1 MATKALSIELLLESK
16 EFAAQMQKVN
26 DSFKNTDKNLQAFGA
41 NLQKVGAS
49 MAAVGASITAAFG
62 VAVKSLANA
71 ADEADDTAKRTGL
84 TVEAV
89 QELAY
94 AAKLCGTDLGTM
106 EIALRTVQKN
116 MAGTGQES
124 ATFKAALE
132 GLGISLKD
140 LQSRSPQEQFDTLS
154 QAIAGVVDPSQ
165 RAGLAMAVF
174 GRSGT
179 ALLPM
184 LAEGAD
190 GIARLKQEAH
200 EFGYVMDQETAK
212 AGSDFN
218 DNLDRLKGS
227 AQGLAQQIVAGMLP
241 GLNTFVRAMAEV
253 VRGIK
258 EWVSAHPGLTKALAW
273 VAAGVGGILTVFGSL
288 VAACGTFIA
297 LAPAIGAAFTVATG
311 PVGVTVMAI
320 AGLVTGI
327 IALHKNWDTVS
338 HYLMQSWRVLTA
350 LVLSAVE
357 MQLKALSTLVSW
369 VPKVGDAVQGALSKV
384 QDLQVAMWRKVGD
397 SQLAYEKKK
406 NEQLVEEAKKTA
418 AKTATVWQGATPQPA
433 KPTAQPQQPNTGETK
448 AQSTQEA
455 PLSFAQAWSK
465 ALAETEEKLL
475 SWQDLAASIFSSVTK
490 NMQSAFSACFMA
502 IGKGW
507 DELGSVIQ
515 NFGQAMLQSVAD
527 WLAQIVAE
535 WTMKHVVLQGLEL
548 AYSTFK
554 SALTTKQAAQEIS
567 TIQAVTAAR
576 TAAAKQE
583 IAAEAAVAGARA
595 AAASAWSLWG
605 AVAIGASILAA
616 VLAFADGF
624 AEGGIVGGNSFSGDR
639 VLTRVNSGEMILN
652 DAQQARLF
660 AIADGREGAGNG
672 GAVTINQNITVQN
685 GSDIEAITQAIK
697 RGSIEALEMANVAYK
712 AGQKQNK
719 YVG

>member
-16 EFAAQMQKVN
+16 AFTAQMQKVN
-26 DSFKNTDKNLQAFGA
+26 DSFKNTNKNLQTFGA

-71 ADEADDTAKRTGL
+71 ADVADDTAKRTGL

-132 GLGISLKD
+132 GLGLSLKD
-140 LQSRSPQEQFDTLS
+140 LQLTSPQEQFDTLS

-200 EFGYVMDQETAK
+200 QFGYVMDQETAK

-227 AQGLAQQIVAGMLP
+227 VGGLAQQIVAGMLP

-253 VRGIK
+253 VSGIK
-258 EWVSAHPGLTKALAW
+258 DWVSAHPGLTKALAW
-273 VAAGVGGILTVFGSL
+273 VATGVGGILTVFGSL
-288 VAACGTFIA
+288 VVACGTFIA

-327 IALHKNWDTVS
+327 IALYKNWDTVS
-338 HYLMQSWRVLTA
+338 HYLMQTWRVLTA
-350 LVLSAVE
+350 LVLKAVE
-357 MQLKALSTLVSW
+357 MQLAALEKLIGW
-369 VPKVGDAVQGALSKV
+369 VPKVGTAVQSALQKV
-384 QDLQVAMWRKVGD
+384 KDLQTSTWESIGN
-397 SQLAYEKKK
+397 SQLEYERKKDEQSVK
-406 NEQLVEEAKKTA
+406 NTQEAEQKKAAVMVSTNAAAMEQVKTDTNTTQKELKADHKNFWDYVYEVSSQNSTNTASFIQRVYDGLKSNLSNAFQSLFAQIGNGWEGLKDIAVNFAHGLYNTLTQILADLAAEQIKNIIAVSVANRTA
-418 AKTATVWQGATPQPA
+418 AKA
-433 KPTAQPQQPNTGETK
+433 N
-448 AQSTQEA
+448 
-455 PLSFAQAWSK
+455 
-465 ALAETEEKLL
+465 
-475 SWQDLAASIFSSVTK
+475 I
-490 NMQSAFSACFMA
+490 
-502 IGKGW
+502 
-507 DELGSVIQ
+507 
-515 NFGQAMLQSVAD
+515 
-527 WLAQIVAE
+527 
-535 WTMKHVVLQGLEL
+535 
-548 AYSTFK
+548 
-554 SALTTKQAAQEIS
+554 
-567 TIQAVTAAR
+567 
-576 TAAAKQE
+576 
-583 IAAEAAVAGARA
+583 
-595 AAASAWSLWG
+595 AASAGEAG
-605 AVAIGASILAA
+605 AKAAAGSAGWALFGAIAIGAAVLAA

-624 AEGGIVGGNSFSGDR
+624 ATGGIVGGNSFTGDK

-652 DAQQARLF
+652 EAQQARLF
-660 AIADGREGAGNG
+660 AIADGRESAENSGAI
-672 GAVTINQNITVQN
+672 TINQNITVQN
-685 GSDIEAITQAIK
+685 GSDIAAITQAIK
-697 RGSIEALEMANVAYK
+697 RGSLDALEMANVAYK
-712 AGQKQNK
+712 AGKKQNK

>member
-16 EFAAQMQKVN
+16 AFTAQMQKVN
-26 DSFKNTDKNLQAFGA
+26 DSFKNTNKNLQAFGA

-71 ADEADDTAKRTGL
+71 ADVADDTAKRTGL

-140 LQSRSPQEQFDTLS
+140 LQQMSPQEQFDTLS

-200 EFGYVMDQETAK
+200 QFGYVMDQETAK

-227 AQGLAQQIVAGMLP
+227 VGGLAQQIVAGMLP

-253 VRGIK
+253 VSGIK
-258 EWVSAHPGLTKALAW
+258 DWVSAHPGLTKALAW

-327 IALHKNWDTVS
+327 IALYKNWDTVS
-338 HYLMQSWRVLTA
+338 HYLMQTWRVLTA
-350 LVLSAVE
+350 LVLKAVE
-357 MQLKALSTLVSW
+357 MQLAALEKLIGW
-369 VPKVGDAVQGALSKV
+369 VPKVGTAVQSALQKV
-384 QDLQVAMWRKVGD
+384 KDLQTSTWESIGN
-397 SQLAYEKKK
+397 SQLEYEKKK
-406 NEQLVEEAKKTA
+406 NEQSVRNAQETEQKKAAVMVSTNAAAMEQVKTDTNKAHEELKAKHEGFWSYLYEA
-418 AKTATVWQGATPQPA
+418 S
-433 KPTAQPQQPNTGETK
+433 N
-448 AQSTQEA
+448 AQSLNVSKTVSDVYSSLQSN
-455 PLSFAQAWSK
+455 LSTSFQDLFAQIGNGWKGLTDIAVNFARSMYNSLTQI
-465 ALAETEEKLL
+465 LAN
-475 SWQDLAASIFSSVTK
+475 LAAEEIK
-490 NMQSAFSACFMA
+490 NIIAVQ
-502 IGKGW
+502 I
-507 DELGSVIQ
+507 
-515 NFGQAMLQSVAD
+515 
-527 WLAQIVAE
+527 AQ
-535 WTMKHVVLQGLEL
+535 
-548 AYSTFK
+548 
-554 SALTTKQAAQEIS
+554 
-567 TIQAVTAAR
+567 R
-576 TAAAKQE
+576 AAAKAN
-583 IAAEAAVAGARA
+583 IAASAAEAGAK
-595 AAASAWSLWG
+595 AAASSAGWALWG
-605 AVAIGASILAA
+605 AVAIGAGILAA

-624 AEGGIVGGNSFSGDR
+624 ATGGIVGGNSFTGDK

-652 DAQQARLF
+652 EAQQARLF
-660 AIADGREGAGNG
+660 AIADGRESAGNG

-685 GSDIEAITQAIK
+685 GNDIEAITQAIK

>member
-16 EFAAQMQKVN
+16 AFTAQMQKVN
-26 DSFKNTDKNLQAFGA
+26 DSFKNTNKNLQAFGA

-71 ADEADDTAKRTGL
+71 ADVADDTAKRTGL

-140 LQSRSPQEQFDTLS
+140 LQQMSPQEQFDTLS

-200 EFGYVMDQETAK
+200 QFGYVMDQETAK

-227 AQGLAQQIVAGMLP
+227 VGGLAQQIVAGMLP

-253 VRGIK
+253 VSGIK
-258 EWVSAHPGLTKALAW
+258 DWVSAHPGLTKALAW

-327 IALHKNWDTVS
+327 IALYKNWDTVS
-338 HYLMQSWRVLTA
+338 HYLMQTWRVLTA
-350 LVLSAVE
+350 LVLKAVE
-357 MQLKALSTLVSW
+357 MQLAALEKLIGW
-369 VPKVGDAVQGALSKV
+369 VPKVGTAVQSALQKV
-384 QDLQVAMWRKVGD
+384 KDLQTSTWESIGN
-397 SQLAYEKKK
+397 SQLEYEKKK
-406 NEQLVEEAKKTA
+406 NEQSVRNAQETEQKKAAVMVSTNAAAMEQVKTDTNKAHEELKAKHDGFWSYLYEA
-418 AKTATVWQGATPQPA
+418 S
-433 KPTAQPQQPNTGETK
+433 N
-448 AQSTQEA
+448 AQSLNVSKTVSDVYSSLQSN
-455 PLSFAQAWSK
+455 LSNSFQDLFAQIGNGWKGLTDIAVNFARSMYNSLTQI
-465 ALAETEEKLL
+465 LAN
-475 SWQDLAASIFSSVTK
+475 LAAEEIK
-490 NMQSAFSACFMA
+490 NIIAVQ
-502 IGKGW
+502 I
-507 DELGSVIQ
+507 
-515 NFGQAMLQSVAD
+515 
-527 WLAQIVAE
+527 AQ
-535 WTMKHVVLQGLEL
+535 
-548 AYSTFK
+548 
-554 SALTTKQAAQEIS
+554 
-567 TIQAVTAAR
+567 R
-576 TAAAKQE
+576 AAAKAN
-583 IAAEAAVAGARA
+583 IAASAAEAGAK
-595 AAASAWSLWG
+595 AAASSAGWALWG
-605 AVAIGASILAA
+605 AVAIGAGILAA

-624 AEGGIVGGNSFSGDR
+624 ATGGIVGGNSFTGDK

-652 DAQQARLF
+652 EAQQARLF
-660 AIADGREGAGNG
+660 AIADGRESAGNG

-685 GSDIEAITQAIK
+685 GNDIEAITQAIK

>member
-16 EFAAQMQKVN
+16 AFTAQMQKVN
-26 DSFKNTDKNLQAFGA
+26 DSFKNTNKNLQAFGA

-71 ADEADDTAKRTGL
+71 ADVADDTAKRTGL

-200 EFGYVMDQETAK
+200 QFGYVMDQETAK

-227 AQGLAQQIVAGMLP
+227 VGGLAQQIVAGMLP

-253 VRGIK
+253 ASGIK
-258 EWVSAHPGLTKALAW
+258 DWVSAHPGLTKALVW

-320 AGLVTGI
+320 AGLVAGI
-327 IALHKNWDTVS
+327 IALYKNWDTVS
-338 HYLMQSWRVLTA
+338 HYLMQTWRVLTA
-350 LVLSAVE
+350 LVLKAVE
-357 MQLKALSTLVSW
+357 MQLAALEKLIGW
-369 VPKVGDAVQGALSKV
+369 VPKVGTAVQSALQKV
-384 QDLQVAMWRKVGD
+384 KDLQTSTWESIGNN
-397 SQLAYEKKK
+397 QLEYEKKK
-406 NEQLVEEAKKTA
+406 NEKIVDEAEKTA
-418 AKTATVWQGATPQPA
+418 QKTATVWQGVTD
-433 KPTAQPQQPNTGETK
+433 KPKKEKKDKEKEDWQ
-448 AQSTQEA
+448 
-455 PLSFAQAWSK
+455 LSFTEGWSK
-465 ALAETEEKLL
+465 ALEETEQKLL
-475 SWQDLAASIFSSVTK
+475 VWKSLATSIFSEVTK
-490 NMQSAFSACFMA
+490 NMQTTFAACFME

-507 DELGSVIQ
+507 DNLSSIIQ
-515 NFGQAMLQSVAD
+515 DFGNAMLQSVVN

-554 SALTTKQAAQEIS
+554 SALTAKQASQEIT
-567 TIQAVTAAR
+567 TIQTVAAAR

-624 AEGGIVGGNSFSGDR
+624 AEGGIVGGTSFSGDR

-652 DAQQARLF
+652 EAQQARLF
-660 AIADGREGAGNG
+660 AIADGRESAGNG
-672 GAVTINQNITVQN
+672 GSVTINQNITVQN
-685 GSDIEAITQAIK
+685 GNDIEAITQAIK

>member
-16 EFAAQMQKVN
+16 AFTAQMQKVN
-26 DSFKNTDKNLQAFGA
+26 DSFKNTNKNLQAFGA

-71 ADEADDTAKRTGL
+71 ADVADDTAKRTGL

-140 LQSRSPQEQFDTLS
+140 LQQMSPQEQFDTLS

-200 EFGYVMDQETAK
+200 QFGYVMDQETAK

-218 DNLDRLKGS
+218 DNLDRLKCSVG
-227 AQGLAQQIVAGMLP
+227 GLAQQIVAGMLP

-253 VRGIK
+253 VSGIK
-258 EWVSAHPGLTKALAW
+258 DWVSAHPGLTKALAW

-327 IALHKNWDTVS
+327 IALYKNWDTVS
-338 HYLMQSWRVLTA
+338 HYLMQTWRVLTA
-350 LVLSAVE
+350 LVLKAVE
-357 MQLKALSTLVSW
+357 MQLAALEKLIGW
-369 VPKVGDAVQGALSKV
+369 VPKVGTAVQSALQKV
-384 QDLQVAMWRKVGD
+384 KDLQTSTWESIGN
-397 SQLAYEKKK
+397 SQLEYEKKK
-406 NEQLVEEAKKTA
+406 NEQSVRNAQEAEQKKAAVMVSTNAAAMEQVKTDTNTTQEELKAEHKNFWDYVYEVSSQNSINTASFVQNVYDGLKNNLSNAFQSLFAQIGNGWEGLKDIAVNFAHGLYNTLTQILADLAAEQIKNIIAVSIANRTA
-418 AKTATVWQGATPQPA
+418 AKA
-433 KPTAQPQQPNTGETK
+433 N
-448 AQSTQEA
+448 
-455 PLSFAQAWSK
+455 
-465 ALAETEEKLL
+465 
-475 SWQDLAASIFSSVTK
+475 I
-490 NMQSAFSACFMA
+490 
-502 IGKGW
+502 
-507 DELGSVIQ
+507 
-515 NFGQAMLQSVAD
+515 
-527 WLAQIVAE
+527 
-535 WTMKHVVLQGLEL
+535 
-548 AYSTFK
+548 
-554 SALTTKQAAQEIS
+554 
-567 TIQAVTAAR
+567 
-576 TAAAKQE
+576 
-583 IAAEAAVAGARA
+583 
-595 AAASAWSLWG
+595 AASAGEAGAKAAAGSAGWALFG
-605 AVAIGASILAA
+605 AVAIGAAVLAA

-624 AEGGIVGGNSFSGDR
+624 ATGGIVGGNSFTGDK

-652 DAQQARLF
+652 EAQQARLF
-660 AIADGREGAGNG
+660 AIADGRESAENSGAI
-672 GAVTINQNITVQN
+672 TINQNITVQN
-685 GSDIEAITQAIK
+685 GNDIEAITQAIK
-697 RGSIEALEMANVAYK
+697 RGSIDALEMANVAYK
-712 AGQKQNK
+712 AGKKQNK

>member
-16 EFAAQMQKVN
+16 AFTAQMQKVN
-26 DSFKNTDKNLQAFGA
+26 DSFKNTNKNLQAFGA

-71 ADEADDTAKRTGL
+71 ADVADDTAKRTGL

-140 LQSRSPQEQFDTLS
+140 LQQMSPQEQFDTLS

-200 EFGYVMDQETAK
+200 QFGYVMDQETAK

-227 AQGLAQQIVAGMLP
+227 VGGLAQQIVAGMLP

-253 VRGIK
+253 VSGIK
-258 EWVSAHPGLTKALAW
+258 DWVSAHPGLTKALAW

-327 IALHKNWDTVS
+327 IALYKNWDTVS
-338 HYLMQSWRVLTA
+338 HYLMQTWRVLTA
-350 LVLSAVE
+350 LVLKAVE
-357 MQLKALSTLVSW
+357 MQLAALEKLIGW
-369 VPKVGDAVQGALSKV
+369 VPKVGTAVQSALQKV
-384 QDLQVAMWRKVGD
+384 KDLQTSTWESIGN
-397 SQLAYEKKK
+397 SQLEYEKKK
-406 NEQLVEEAKKTA
+406 NEQSVKNTQETEQKKAAVMVSTNAAAMEQVKTDTNKAHEELKAKHEGFWSYLYEA
-418 AKTATVWQGATPQPA
+418 S
-433 KPTAQPQQPNTGETK
+433 N
-448 AQSTQEA
+448 AQSLNVSKTVSDVYSSLQSN
-455 PLSFAQAWSK
+455 LSTSFQDLFAQIGNGWKGLTDIAVNFARSMYNSLTQI
-465 ALAETEEKLL
+465 LAN
-475 SWQDLAASIFSSVTK
+475 LAAEEIK
-490 NMQSAFSACFMA
+490 NIIAVQ
-502 IGKGW
+502 I
-507 DELGSVIQ
+507 
-515 NFGQAMLQSVAD
+515 
-527 WLAQIVAE
+527 AQ
-535 WTMKHVVLQGLEL
+535 
-548 AYSTFK
+548 
-554 SALTTKQAAQEIS
+554 
-567 TIQAVTAAR
+567 R
-576 TAAAKQE
+576 AAAKAN
-583 IAAEAAVAGARA
+583 IAASAAEAGAK
-595 AAASAWSLWG
+595 AAASSAGWALWG
-605 AVAIGASILAA
+605 AVAIGAGILAA

-624 AEGGIVGGNSFSGDR
+624 ATGGIVGGNSFTGDK

-660 AIADGREGAGNG
+660 AIADGRENAGNG

-685 GSDIEAITQAIK
+685 GNDIEAITQAIK

>member
-16 EFAAQMQKVN
+16 AFTAQMQKVN
-26 DSFKNTDKNLQAFGA
+26 DSFKNTNKNLQAFGA

-71 ADEADDTAKRTGL
+71 ADVADDTAKRTGL

-94 AAKLCGTDLGTM
+94 AAKLCGTDLSTM

-140 LQSRSPQEQFDTLS
+140 LQQMSPQGQFDTLS

-200 EFGYVMDQETAK
+200 QFGYVMDQETAK

-227 AQGLAQQIVAGMLP
+227 VGGLAQQIVAGMLP

-253 VRGIK
+253 VSGIK
-258 EWVSAHPGLTKALAW
+258 DWVSAHPGLTKALAW

-327 IALHKNWDTVS
+327 IALYKNWDTVS
-338 HYLMQSWRVLTA
+338 HYLMQTWRVLTA
-350 LVLSAVE
+350 LVLKAVE
-357 MQLKALSTLVSW
+357 MQLAALEKLIGW
-369 VPKVGDAVQGALSKV
+369 VPKVGTAVQSALQKV
-384 QDLQVAMWRKVGD
+384 KDLQTSTWESIGN
-397 SQLAYEKKK
+397 SQLEYEKKK
-406 NEQLVEEAKKTA
+406 NEQSVRNAQETEQKKAAVMVSTNAAAMEQVKTDTNKAHEELKAKHEGFWSYLYEA
-418 AKTATVWQGATPQPA
+418 S
-433 KPTAQPQQPNTGETK
+433 N
-448 AQSTQEA
+448 AQSLNVSKTVSDVYSSLQSN
-455 PLSFAQAWSK
+455 LSTSFQDLFAQIGNGWKGLTDIAVNFARSMYNSLTQI
-465 ALAETEEKLL
+465 LAN
-475 SWQDLAASIFSSVTK
+475 LAAEEIK
-490 NMQSAFSACFMA
+490 NIIAVQ
-502 IGKGW
+502 I
-507 DELGSVIQ
+507 
-515 NFGQAMLQSVAD
+515 
-527 WLAQIVAE
+527 AQ
-535 WTMKHVVLQGLEL
+535 
-548 AYSTFK
+548 
-554 SALTTKQAAQEIS
+554 
-567 TIQAVTAAR
+567 R
-576 TAAAKQE
+576 AAAKAN
-583 IAAEAAVAGARA
+583 IAASAAEAGAK
-595 AAASAWSLWG
+595 AAASSAGWALWG
-605 AVAIGASILAA
+605 AVAIGAGILAA

-624 AEGGIVGGNSFSGDR
+624 ATGGIVGGNSFTGDK

-652 DAQQARLF
+652 EAQQARLF
-660 AIADGREGAGNG
+660 AIADGRESAGNG
-672 GAVTINQNITVQN
+672 GSVTINQNITVQN
-685 GSDIEAITQAIK
+685 GNDIEAITQAIK

>member
-16 EFAAQMQKVN
+16 AFTAQMQKVN
-26 DSFKNTDKNLQAFGA
+26 DSFKNTNKNLQAFGA

-71 ADEADDTAKRTGL
+71 ADVADDTAKRTGL

-140 LQSRSPQEQFDTLS
+140 LQQMSPQEQFDTLS

-200 EFGYVMDQETAK
+200 QFGYVMDQETAK

-227 AQGLAQQIVAGMLP
+227 VGGLAQQIVAGMLP

-253 VRGIK
+253 VSGIK
-258 EWVSAHPGLTKALAW
+258 DWVSAHPGLTKALAW

-327 IALHKNWDTVS
+327 IALYKNWDTVS
-338 HYLMQSWRVLTA
+338 HYLMQTWRVLTA
-350 LVLSAVE
+350 LVLKAVE
-357 MQLKALSTLVSW
+357 MQLAALEKLIGW
-369 VPKVGDAVQGALSKV
+369 VPKVGTAVQSALQKV
-384 QDLQVAMWRKVGD
+384 KDLQTSTWESIGN
-397 SQLAYEKKK
+397 SQLEYEKKK
-406 NEQLVEEAKKTA
+406 NEQSVRNAQETEQKKAAVMVSTNAAAMEQVKTDTNKAHEELKAKHDGFWSYLYEA
-418 AKTATVWQGATPQPA
+418 S
-433 KPTAQPQQPNTGETK
+433 N
-448 AQSTQEA
+448 AQSLNVSKTVSDVYSSLQSN
-455 PLSFAQAWSK
+455 LSTSFQDLFAQIGNGWKGLTDIAVNFARSMYNSLTQI
-465 ALAETEEKLL
+465 LAN
-475 SWQDLAASIFSSVTK
+475 LAAEEIK
-490 NMQSAFSACFMA
+490 NIIAVQ
-502 IGKGW
+502 I
-507 DELGSVIQ
+507 
-515 NFGQAMLQSVAD
+515 
-527 WLAQIVAE
+527 AQ
-535 WTMKHVVLQGLEL
+535 
-548 AYSTFK
+548 
-554 SALTTKQAAQEIS
+554 
-567 TIQAVTAAR
+567 R
-576 TAAAKQE
+576 AAAKAN
-583 IAAEAAVAGARA
+583 IAASAAEAGAK
-595 AAASAWSLWG
+595 AAASSAGWALWG
-605 AVAIGASILAA
+605 AVAIGAGILAA

-624 AEGGIVGGNSFSGDR
+624 ATGGIVGGNSFTGDK

-652 DAQQARLF
+652 EAQQARLF
-660 AIADGREGAGNG
+660 AIADGRESAGNG

-685 GSDIEAITQAIK
+685 GNDIEAITQAIK

>member
-16 EFAAQMQKVN
+16 AFTAQMQKVN
-26 DSFKNTDKNLQAFGA
+26 DSFKNTNKNLQAFGA

-71 ADEADDTAKRTGL
+71 ADVADDTAKRTGL

-140 LQSRSPQEQFDTLS
+140 LQQMSPQEQFDTLS

-200 EFGYVMDQETAK
+200 QFGYVMDQETAK

-227 AQGLAQQIVAGMLP
+227 VGGLAQQIVAGMLP

-253 VRGIK
+253 VSGIK
-258 EWVSAHPGLTKALAW
+258 DWVSAHPGLTKALAW

-327 IALHKNWDTVS
+327 IALYKNWDTVS
-338 HYLMQSWRVLTA
+338 HYLMQTWRVLTA
-350 LVLSAVE
+350 LVLKAVE
-357 MQLKALSTLVSW
+357 MQLAALEKLIGW
-369 VPKVGDAVQGALSKV
+369 VPKVGTAVQSALQKV
-384 QDLQVAMWRKVGD
+384 KDLQTSTWESIGN
-397 SQLAYEKKK
+397 SQLEYEKKK
-406 NEQLVEEAKKTA
+406 NEQSVRNAQETEQKKAAVMVSTNAAAMEQVKTDTNKAHEELKAKHDGFWSYLYEA
-418 AKTATVWQGATPQPA
+418 S
-433 KPTAQPQQPNTGETK
+433 N
-448 AQSTQEA
+448 AQSLNVSKTVSDVYSSLQSN
-455 PLSFAQAWSK
+455 LSTSFQDLFAQIGNGWKGLTDIAVNFARSMYNSLTQI
-465 ALAETEEKLL
+465 LANLTAEE
-475 SWQDLAASIFSSVTK
+475 IK
-490 NMQSAFSACFMA
+490 NIIAVQ
-502 IGKGW
+502 I
-507 DELGSVIQ
+507 
-515 NFGQAMLQSVAD
+515 
-527 WLAQIVAE
+527 AQ
-535 WTMKHVVLQGLEL
+535 
-548 AYSTFK
+548 
-554 SALTTKQAAQEIS
+554 
-567 TIQAVTAAR
+567 R
-576 TAAAKQE
+576 AAAKAN
-583 IAAEAAVAGARA
+583 IAASAAEAGAK
-595 AAASAWSLWG
+595 AAASSAGWALWG
-605 AVAIGASILAA
+605 AVAIGAGILAA

-624 AEGGIVGGNSFSGDR
+624 ATGGIVGGNSFTGDK

-652 DAQQARLF
+652 EAQQARLF
-660 AIADGREGAGNG
+660 AIADGRESAGNG

-685 GSDIEAITQAIK
+685 GNDIEAITQAIK

>member
-16 EFAAQMQKVN
+16 AFTAQMQKVN
-26 DSFKNTDKNLQAFGA
+26 DSFKNTNKNLQAFGA

-71 ADEADDTAKRTGL
+71 ADVADDTAKRTGL

-140 LQSRSPQEQFDTLS
+140 LQQMSPQEQFDTLS

-200 EFGYVMDQETAK
+200 QFGYVMDQETAK

-227 AQGLAQQIVAGMLP
+227 VGGLAQQIVAGMLP

-253 VRGIK
+253 VSGIK
-258 EWVSAHPGLTKALAW
+258 DWVSAHPGLTKALAW

-320 AGLVTGI
+320 AGLVAGI
-327 IALHKNWDTVS
+327 IALYKNWDTVS
-338 HYLMQSWRVLTA
+338 HYLMQTWRVLTA
-350 LVLSAVE
+350 LVLKAVE
-357 MQLKALSTLVSW
+357 MQLAALEKLIGW
-369 VPKVGDAVQGALSKV
+369 VPKVGTAVQSALQKV
-384 QDLQVAMWRKVGD
+384 KDLQTSTWESIGN
-397 SQLAYEKKK
+397 SQLEYDKKK
-406 NEQLVEEAKKTA
+406 NEQSVRNAQETEQKKAAVLVSTNAAAMEQIKTDTNTTHEELKAEHKNFWDYIYEVSSQNSINTASFVQNVYDGLKNNLSNAFQSLFAQIGNGWEGLKDIAVNFAHGLYNTLTQILADLAAEQIKNIIAVSIAHRTA
-418 AKTATVWQGATPQPA
+418 AKA
-433 KPTAQPQQPNTGETK
+433 N
-448 AQSTQEA
+448 
-455 PLSFAQAWSK
+455 
-465 ALAETEEKLL
+465 
-475 SWQDLAASIFSSVTK
+475 I
-490 NMQSAFSACFMA
+490 
-502 IGKGW
+502 
-507 DELGSVIQ
+507 
-515 NFGQAMLQSVAD
+515 
-527 WLAQIVAE
+527 
-535 WTMKHVVLQGLEL
+535 
-548 AYSTFK
+548 
-554 SALTTKQAAQEIS
+554 
-567 TIQAVTAAR
+567 
-576 TAAAKQE
+576 
-583 IAAEAAVAGARA
+583 
-595 AAASAWSLWG
+595 AASAGEAG
-605 AVAIGASILAA
+605 AKAAAGSAGWALFGAIAIGAAVLAA

-624 AEGGIVGGNSFSGDR
+624 ATGGIVGGNSFTGDK

-652 DAQQARLF
+652 EAQQARLF
-660 AIADGREGAGNG
+660 AIADGRESAENSGAI
-672 GAVTINQNITVQN
+672 TINQNITVQN
-685 GSDIEAITQAIK
+685 GNDIEAITQAIK
-697 RGSIEALEMANVAYK
+697 RGSIDALEMANVAYK
-712 AGQKQNK
+712 AGKKQNK

>member
-16 EFAAQMQKVN
+16 AFTAQMQKVN
-26 DSFKNTDKNLQAFGA
+26 DSFKNTNKNLQAFGA

-49 MAAVGASITAAFG
+49 MAAVGASITAALG

-71 ADEADDTAKRTGL
+71 ADVADDTAKRTGL

-140 LQSRSPQEQFDTLS
+140 LQQMSPQEQFDTLS

-200 EFGYVMDQETAK
+200 QFGYVMDQETAK

-227 AQGLAQQIVAGMLP
+227 VGGLAQQIVAGMLP

-253 VRGIK
+253 VFGIK
-258 EWVSAHPGLTKALAW
+258 DWVSAHPGLTKALAW

-327 IALHKNWDTVS
+327 IALYKNWDTVS
-338 HYLMQSWRVLTA
+338 HYLMQTWRVLTA
-350 LVLSAVE
+350 LVLKAVE
-357 MQLKALSTLVSW
+357 MQLAALEKLIGW
-369 VPKVGDAVQGALSKV
+369 VPKVGTAVQSALQKV
-384 QDLQVAMWRKVGD
+384 KDLQTSTWESIGN
-397 SQLAYEKKK
+397 SQLEYEKKK
-406 NEQLVEEAKKTA
+406 NEQSVRNAQETEQKKAAVMVSTNAAAMEQVKTDTNKAHEELKAKHDGFWSYLYEA
-418 AKTATVWQGATPQPA
+418 S
-433 KPTAQPQQPNTGETK
+433 N
-448 AQSTQEA
+448 AQSLNVSKTVSDVYSSLQSN
-455 PLSFAQAWSK
+455 LSTSFQDLFAQIGNGWKGLTDIAVNFARSMYNSLTQI
-465 ALAETEEKLL
+465 LAN
-475 SWQDLAASIFSSVTK
+475 LAAEEIK
-490 NMQSAFSACFMA
+490 NIIAVQ
-502 IGKGW
+502 I
-507 DELGSVIQ
+507 
-515 NFGQAMLQSVAD
+515 
-527 WLAQIVAE
+527 AQ
-535 WTMKHVVLQGLEL
+535 
-548 AYSTFK
+548 
-554 SALTTKQAAQEIS
+554 
-567 TIQAVTAAR
+567 R
-576 TAAAKQE
+576 AAAKAN
-583 IAAEAAVAGARA
+583 IAASAAEAGAK
-595 AAASAWSLWG
+595 AAASSAGWALWG
-605 AVAIGASILAA
+605 AVAIGAGILAA

-624 AEGGIVGGNSFSGDR
+624 ATGGIVGGNSFTGDK

-652 DAQQARLF
+652 EAQQARLF
-660 AIADGREGAGNG
+660 AIADGRESAGNG

-685 GSDIEAITQAIK
+685 GNDIEAITQAIK